1 MYVDNGGNKH
11 CKYFVTVDQVSTAEA
26 LSAKLDNA
34 FILICLNRFQQIVA
48 VHTFQAESDQLKV
61 KSGLVLLKYQRKSIL
76 VNFVPELS

>member
-1 MYVDNGGNKH
+1 M
-11 CKYFVTVDQVSTAEA
+11 STAEA

-76 VNFVPELS
+76 VNFVTELGQYQGRFWGGVSREFAA